1 MNHSLQLK
9 TDPLRLFSGKLSE
22 QSFSATPA
30 SISFPKVYFQTN
42 IQMTAQEIATIK
54 ILGTIKLAVRYV
66 IKKGNYRIKL
76 FCIYFDYIA
85 SEFIYFLYGRLILVI
100 GNPL

>member
-1 MNHSLQLK
+1 
-9 TDPLRLFSGKLSE
+9 
-22 QSFSATPA
+22 
-30 SISFPKVYFQTN
+30 
-42 IQMTAQEIATIK
+42 MTAQEIATIK

-76 FCIYFDYIA
+76 FCIYFDYIT

-100 GNPL
+100 GILCNFWVEIFEPYLINEYNLKKISQRRSEVFLGTQ